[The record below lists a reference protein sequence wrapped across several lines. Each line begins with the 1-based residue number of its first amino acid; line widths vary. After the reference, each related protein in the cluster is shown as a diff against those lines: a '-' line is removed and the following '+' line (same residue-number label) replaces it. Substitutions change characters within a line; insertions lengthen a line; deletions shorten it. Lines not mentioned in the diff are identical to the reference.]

1 LEFVCSTMQH
11 SCNSGSYD
19 PVRGPHCYFPSGGL
33 GKNISNFN
41 ILVNA
46 GGFEALDWVD
56 DSFGTIPENAVE
68 SCPLFDIFVGRSQ
81 DGLGKVSKEH
91 RALFV
96 ALEGEEVWY
105 KWYQVL
111 VVKTGPSDV
120 SIMDVTYN
128 LSTALEHFEDVALA

>member
-1 LEFVCSTMQH
+1 PEFVCSTTQH
-11 SCNSGSYD
+11 GCNSGSYD
-19 PVRGPHCYFPSGGL
+19 PLRGPYCYFPWRGQEERTPS
-33 GKNISNFN
+33 FD

-56 DSFGTIPENAVE
+56 DSFGTVPENAVE
-68 SCPLFDIFVGRSQ
+68 SCPSVDVFVGRSP

-96 ALEGEEVWY
+96 ALGGEEVWY

-120 SIMDVTYN
+120 SIVDVAYN
-128 LSTALEHFEDVALA
+128 LSTALELSEDVALA